1 MTARWLTPDD
11 TADYIGV
18 RVHELPRLVRD
29 GKLPAPSWRPPMT
42 RTDLCFKIAATL
54 SGVASGQFAMD
65 LADDVLDTIEQSGL
79 RVVPIALLRS
89 LREGID
95 AEFRPG
101 AFSVNFPELDAL
113 LAASPFAPG
122 DGT

>member
-1 MTARWLTPDD
+1 
-11 TADYIGV
+11 
-18 RVHELPRLVRD
+18 
-29 GKLPAPSWRPPMT
+29 MT

-79 RVVPIALLRS
+79 RVVPVEATEEMRRAGDEWTSCVGPCLQRTG
-89 LREGID
+89 RQCW
-95 AEFRPG
+95 ATM
-101 AFSVNFPELDAL
+101 

-122 DGT
+122 DGK